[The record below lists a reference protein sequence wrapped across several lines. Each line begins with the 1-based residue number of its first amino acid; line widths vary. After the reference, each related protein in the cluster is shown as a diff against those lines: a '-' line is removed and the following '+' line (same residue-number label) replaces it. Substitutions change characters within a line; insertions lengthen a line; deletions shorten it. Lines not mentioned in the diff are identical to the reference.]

1 MPYFRRDGNRIAYTE
16 HGRGSRV
23 VVLVP
28 GLLFSQRMQEP
39 LARSL
44 AARGNRVVTLDPL
57 GHGASDRPAETWRY
71 SMAEYGREVVALL
84 DHLDVPEAV
93 IGGASLGANTTLE
106 VASIAPERVRGMV
119 IEMPVLEAALLGCA
133 IAFTPLMCALTFGA
147 PAMRGLAAVARR
159 APRSGVPYLGG
170 LLLDWVSQ
178 DPAPSAA
185 VLKGLFF
192 GRVAPHRD
200 ERREFHAPALIIGHR
215 RDPVHPFSDAGL
227 LADELPDARMLDADS
242 ILELRTRP
250 ERLTGEIAD
259 FVDHC
264 WRPRQRRRAERRS
277 ADRRQG
283 ASRRGDA
290 KPRAAKPRA
299 ATRRAAS
306 A

>member
-1 MPYFRRDGNRIAYTE
+1 MPHFRRDGHRIAYTE
-16 HGRGSRV
+16 HGRGPHV
-23 VVLVP
+23 VVLIP

-44 AARGNRVVTLDPL
+44 AGRGNRVVTIDPL
-57 GHGASDRPAETWRY
+57 GHGASDRPRETWRY

-106 VASIAPERVRGMV
+106 VASIAPERVRGMIV
-119 IEMPVLEAALLGCA
+119 EMPVLEAALIGCA

-147 PAMRGLAAVARR
+147 PAMRGVAAVARV
-159 APRSGVPYLGG
+159 APRAGVPFLGG
-170 LLLDWVSQ
+170 LLLDWVAQ

-185 VLKGLFF
+185 VLQGLFF

-200 ERREFHAPALIIGHR
+200 ERRTFTAPALVIGHR

-227 LADELPDARMLDADS
+227 LADELPDARLVDADS

-250 ERLTGEIAD
+250 ERLTDEIAG
-259 FVDHC
+259 FVEEC
-264 WRPRQRRRAERRS
+264 WSPRQRRRAERRRT
-277 ADRRQG
+277 DRRQG
-283 ASRRGDA
+283 ASRRRA
-290 KPRAAKPRA
+290 ATPRAAA
-299 ATRRAAS
+299 RRAAN